1 MDVAT
6 RIEQFRKMTEAD
18 PENELGHLSLGKAY
32 LEAGQPEAAIAPL
45 TRAVKLAPNL
55 SRAYELLG
63 TAYQRTGQRERA
75 IEVLTQGVA
84 VADGQ
89 GDRMPQKAMT
99 ARLRNL
105 GAPVPA
111 ESSPAAAAV
120 ETTLSEGEADSAGT
134 FRCSRCG
141 SPHGKLERPPF
152 KGQLGERIAAQ
163 VCTACWKAW
172 VPTGTKV
179 INELRL
185 ALASEADQRTYDQY
199 MIEFLQLADQ

>member
-1 MDVAT
+1 MDSAS

-18 PENELGHLSLGKAY
+18 PNNELGHLSLGKAY
-32 LEAGQPEAAIAPL
+32 LEAGQPGAAIAPL
-45 TRAVKLAPNL
+45 ARAVELAPNL

-75 IEVLTQGVA
+75 VDVLTQGVA
-84 VADGQ
+84 VADRL

-111 ESSPAAAAV
+111 SAAGAAAV
-120 ETTLSEGEADSAGT
+120 EEVVPAAGEADPDSG

-141 SPHGKLERPPF
+141 SPQGKLERPPF
-152 KGQLGERIAAQ
+152 KGALGQRIAAQ
-163 VCTACWKAW
+163 VCGTCWKAW
-172 VPTGTKV
+172 VPMGTKV

-185 ALASEADQRTYDQY
+185 SLAVEADQRTYDQY
-199 MIEFLQLADQ
+199 MVDFLQLAE